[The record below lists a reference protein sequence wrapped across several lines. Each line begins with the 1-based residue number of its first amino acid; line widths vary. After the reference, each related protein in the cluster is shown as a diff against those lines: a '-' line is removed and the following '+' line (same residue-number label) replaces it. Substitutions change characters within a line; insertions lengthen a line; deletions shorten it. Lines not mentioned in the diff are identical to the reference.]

1 MGLYGIK
8 KVSIAR
14 EEEIGCFQG
23 QTQLRCVCEVGEDVG
38 EKKKIQQIKL
48 KMSVPWAVGSTKSLG
63 WFRRQVK
70 KVFGGVC

>member
-23 QTQLRCVCEVGEDVG
+23 QTQLRRVCEVGEDVG
-38 EKKKIQQIKL
+38 EKKKNQQIKL
-48 KMSVPWAVGSTKSLG
+48 KMSVL
-63 WFRRQVK
+63 
-70 KVFGGVC
+70 